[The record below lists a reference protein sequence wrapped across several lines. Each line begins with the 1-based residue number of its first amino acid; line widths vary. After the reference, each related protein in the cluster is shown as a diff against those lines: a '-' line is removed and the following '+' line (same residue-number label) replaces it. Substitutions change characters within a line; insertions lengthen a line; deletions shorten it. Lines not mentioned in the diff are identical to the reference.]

1 MKIDI
6 TARHFSPSDQL
17 KDLVDIK
24 VRKIEKFNDK
34 IINCQVILTKESS
47 SESVEIL
54 CHGKGHDFVA
64 DEYSETFEKALLSA
78 IDKITKQIKRQY
90 GKMANR

>member
-1 MKIDI
+1 M
-6 TARHFSPSDQL
+6 
-17 KDLVDIK
+17 
-24 VRKIEKFNDK
+24 RKIEKINDK

-78 IDKITKQIKRQY
+78 INKITKQIKRQY